1 MPDTMTFTTNTPLS
15 RIELFARV
23 ESNFSPISILPPE
36 ILIEVF
42 TYCVANV
49 GLAPLSLRQVSWWWQ
64 ELVDT
69 SPRLWQTVLLGYG
82 SGALSEQQAQLWT
95 ERSRPLKYDIELN
108 VDDSEFI
115 LPHIS
120 PLLPSIDRWR
130 SFRLSGKRDEEHVLD
145 QLNLTSEKL
154 THLHLFMHDY
164 DFDDL
169 DDDDEPRITFT
180 PSSPGQVF
188 SFALNLWVARLPS
201 PTFLPPLH
209 FVHVTIAE
217 GGLSGLHTQPKYI
230 LEFLTACPELESFF
244 LSGWPH
250 DGPINYPLPII
261 HLPNLVTLHLKNTCF
276 VRALL
281 SSLDTPRLE
290 YLFLSHTNVDF
301 QLYGEHHDDGDS
313 EDEARDFSQSPWSDK
328 ATGMGLRKLLNRSS
342 PPIRILEMDFCDMRT
357 KDFRY
362 AFDRLPFLE
371 DFHIVASDMSDKVIG
386 LLSPVKSQN
395 GPGMHLRLSRL
406 RKLRLT
412 NCQRLSGK
420 AIVDALTERV
430 RWADVTCP
438 DFTLVD
444 VSISHCHGFSHWDR
458 HLLST
463 ALGNR
468 LRS

>member
-1 MPDTMTFTTNTPLS
+1 MTITTTKYSSLS
-15 RIELFARV
+15 HIEFFVHV
-23 ESNFSPISILPPE
+23 EPSAPPISILPPE
-36 ILIEVF
+36 LLIEVF
-42 TYCVANV
+42 TYCATNN
-49 GLAPLSLRQVSWWWQ
+49 GLAPLTLRQVSWWWQ

-69 SPRLWQTVLLGYG
+69 SPRLWQTVVLGDVC
-82 SGALSEQQAQLWT
+82 GALSEQQAELWT

-108 VDDSEFI
+108 VDDAESI
-115 LPHIS
+115 LPHLS

-130 SFRLSGKRDEEHVLD
+130 SFRLSGKRDEEHILD
-145 QLNLTSEKL
+145 YLNLTPEKL

-164 DFDDL
+164 DFDD

-180 PSSPGQVF
+180 PTSPGQTS

-201 PTFLPPLH
+201 PTLLPPLH

-230 LEFLTACPELESFF
+230 LEFLTACPDLESFF

-250 DGPINYPLPII
+250 DEPITYPLPTAR
-261 HLPNLVTLHLKNTCF
+261 LPNLVTLHLKSTCF

-290 YLFLSHTNVDF
+290 NLFLSHTNVDF
-301 QLYGEHHDDGDS
+301 QLLGEHHNEGDS
-313 EDEARDFSQSPWSDK
+313 EDEARDFSQSPWSDQ
-328 ATGMGLRKLLNRSS
+328 ATGMGLRKLINRSN

-362 AFDRLPFLE
+362 AFDRLPLLE

-386 LLSPVKSQN
+386 LLRPVQSQH
-395 GPGMHLRLSRL
+395 GPEMLLRLPRL

-420 AIVDALTERV
+420 AIVDSLTKRIE
-430 RWADVTCP
+430 WSDATCQ
-438 DFTLVD
+438 DYTLVD
-444 VSISHCHGFSHWDR
+444 VSISECAGFSQWDR

-463 ALGNR
+463 VLGNR
-468 LRS
+468 LRP

>member
-1 MPDTMTFTTNTPLS
+1 MSNTMTFTVPALLP
-15 RIELFARV
+15 RIELFAKL
-23 ESNFSPISILPPE
+23 ESIISPISILPPE

-42 TYCVANV
+42 TYCVANA
-49 GLAPLSLRQVSWWWQ
+49 GLAPLTLRQVSWWWQ

-69 SPRLWQTVLLGYG
+69 SPRLWQTLLLGSG
-82 SGALSEQQAQLWT
+82 SGALSEQQAQLWMQ
-95 ERSRPLKYDIELN
+95 RSRPLKCDIELN

-130 SFRLSGKRDEEHVLD
+130 SFRLTGKRDEEHVLGGLD
-145 QLNLTSEKL
+145 LTPEKL

-164 DFDDL
+164 DQDDI
-169 DDDDEPRITFT
+169 DDDEPRITFT

-188 SFALNLWVARLPS
+188 SFAVNLWVARLPS
-201 PTFLPPLH
+201 PTLLPPLH

-230 LEFLTACPELESFF
+230 LEFLSACPELESFF

-250 DGPINYPLPII
+250 DGPIDYPLPII

-301 QLYGEHHDDGDS
+301 QLHGEHHDEGDS

-328 ATGMGLRKLLNRSS
+328 ATGMGLRKLINRSN
-342 PPIRILEMDFCDMRT
+342 PPIRVLEMDFCDMRT

-362 AFDRLPFLE
+362 VFDRLTFLE
-371 DFHIVASDMSDKVIG
+371 DFHIVASDMSDKVMG
-386 LLSPVKSQN
+386 LLHPVKCQD
-395 GPGMHLRLSRL
+395 GLVMHLRLPRL
-406 RKLRLT
+406 RRLRLT
-412 NCQRLSGK
+412 NCQRLGGK

-430 RWADVTCP
+430 TWTDATCP
-438 DFTLVD
+438 NFTLVD
-444 VSISHCHGFSHWDR
+444 VSIAECQGFSPWDR

-463 ALGNR
+463 SLGNR
-468 LRS
+468 LRP

>member
-1 MPDTMTFTTNTPLS
+1 MSDTMTMTMYIPLS
-15 RIELFARV
+15 RIELFARA
-23 ESNFSPISILPPE
+23 ESSFSPITSLPPE

-42 TYCVANV
+42 TYCVANA
-49 GLAPLSLRQVSWWWQ
+49 GLTPLTLRQVSWWWKK
-64 ELVDT
+64 LVDT
-69 SPRLWQTVLLGYG
+69 SPRLWQTIMLGYG

-108 VDDSEFI
+108 VDDSELI

-130 SFRLSGKRDEEHVLD
+130 SFQLRGKRDEEHVLD
-145 QLNLTSEKL
+145 HLDLTPEKL

-164 DFDDL
+164 DQDDF
-169 DDDDEPRITFT
+169 DDDEPRITFT
-180 PSSPGQVF
+180 PSIPGQIF

-201 PTFLPPLH
+201 PTLLPPLH
-209 FVHVTIAE
+209 FVHVTIGE

-230 LEFLTACPELESFF
+230 LEFLTACPELQSFF
-244 LSGWPH
+244 LSGSPH
-250 DGPINYPLPII
+250 DGPIDYPLPVIR
-261 HLPNLVTLHLKNTCF
+261 LPNLVTLHLKNTCF

-281 SSLDTPRLE
+281 SSLDTPRLR

-301 QLYGEHHDDGDS
+301 QLHGEHHDDGDS

-328 ATGMGLRKLLNRSS
+328 ATGMGLRKLINRSS

-362 AFDRLPFLE
+362 VFDRLAFLE
-371 DFHIVASDMSDKVIG
+371 TFHIVASDMSDKVMS
-386 LLSPVKSQN
+386 LLCPVKAQDE
-395 GPGMHLRLSRL
+395 PAMHLRLPRL
-406 RKLRLT
+406 RTFRLT
-412 NCQRLSGK
+412 NCQRLTGK

-430 RWADVTCP
+430 KWADATCP
-438 DFTLVD
+438 DFTLED
-444 VSISHCHGFSHWDR
+444 VSISDCQGFSHWDR

-468 LRS
+468 LRP